1 MNENNKNTLICCIC
15 GEELSPDEVYRFN
28 NRVYCLDCFED
39 ETVVCDDC
47 GERIYSGDAVT
58 DSNNT
63 LCRDCFNESY
73 YYCEECGC
81 IIHSDNAYYMD
92 NDEFEEYPYC
102 YSCYRRIKKDRG
114 IHDYSYKPD
123 PIFYGEG
130 NMVIGVELEADC
142 GGFDNDNAKE
152 VLEIANKDKEDR
164 LYIKSDGSIDD
175 GFELVSHP
183 MTLDYHKNEMPW
195 ESIMKKLIHMGY
207 KSHQAGTCGLHCH
220 VNRNALGED
229 FEAREAA
236 IGRILYFVEHHWNEI
251 LKFSRR
257 TEAQMDRW
265 AARYDNNSK
274 PKKLYDDI
282 KKGYCSRY
290 RAVNILNYNTIEFRM
305 FRGTLKYNTFIAT
318 LQFVNEIC
326 KAAVSLSDEE
336 MEALTWENFVSRLTE
351 DNHGELITYLK
362 ERKLYTKEA
371 E

>member
-1 MNENNKNTLICCIC
+1 MDEKILTCCIC
-15 GEELSPDEVYRFN
+15 GEELAPEDAYEFDGKF
-28 NRVYCLDCFED
+28 YCLDCFED
-39 ETVVCDDC
+39 ETVVCDEC
-47 GERIYSGDAVT
+47 GERIYTGDAVT
-58 DSNNT
+58 DSDNT
-63 LCRDCFNESY
+63 LCRNCFNEN
-73 YYCEECGC
+73 YYCCEDCGC
-81 IIHSDNAYYMD
+81 IIHSDDAYYMD
-92 NDEFEEYPYC
+92 SDEFEEYPYC
-102 YSCYRRIKKDRG
+102 CDCYTRLKKNKG

-123 PIFYGEG
+123 PIFYGKG
-130 NMVIGVELEADC
+130 KMTMGVELEVDC
-142 GGFDNDNAKE
+142 GGFDDDNAKE
-152 VLEIANKDKEDR
+152 VLDIANTNGENR
-164 LYIKSDGSIDD
+164 LYIKSDGSLDS

-183 MTLDYHKNEMPW
+183 MTLGYHENEMPW
-195 ESIMKKLIHMGY
+195 DRIMKRLIHMG
-207 KSHQAGTCGLHCH
+207 CH
-220 VNRNALGED
+220 VSRTALGEG
-229 FEAREAA
+229 FEEREAA
-236 IGRILYFVEHHWNEI
+236 IGRILYFVEHHWDEI

-326 KAAVSLSDEE
+326 CVDVSLSDEE
-336 MEALTWENFVSRLTE
+336 MEGLRWEDFISRLTE
-351 DNHGELITYLK
+351 ENHSELITYLK